1 MENFLMSPIHKKGSE
16 VDCENYKG
24 IAVTRTVSRMY
35 GGLLRNKIKREYKDY
50 EAEEQAGFRIE
61 RSRYTIYIVLPKSSR
76 RKPQL
81 IKKCTYCTLIYR
93 KLLITSPQ

>member
-50 EAEEQAGFRIE
+50 EAEEQSGFRIG
-61 RSRYTIYIVLPKSSR
+61 RSTVHHCIAQVIEKKTAVNQEVHLLYVDLQKAFDNV
-76 RKPQL
+76 PQ
-81 IKKCTYCTLIYR
+81 
-93 KLLITSPQ
+93 